1 MNGLPVLILPSI
13 EKRFSLTSTEI
24 GVLSTANDIAAA
36 FFVIFIGFYGD
47 YGNKIKWVAGGAAV
61 AGFVFFFVLP
71 FLLNPHRGVKI
82 LAKSLKKMLAIFL
95 LLL

>member
-1 MNGLPVLILPSI
+1 MNGLPVLILPSV

-24 GVLSTANDIAAA
+24 GVLAAANDIAAA

-71 FLLNPHRGVKI
+71 FFLPHQIVGLL
-82 LAKSLKKMLAIFL
+82 KSVNVFL
-95 LLL
+95 DHVR